1 MIINKNK
8 IFFILMSLFPISI
21 IVGPSISLTNTLL
34 IILIYL
40 FSFHHQ
46 KHYNFIFKN
55 RTIKL
60 LLLIYLYLIIN
71 SLFSLNFE
79 IGLSRNLGFIRLILL
94 FISINYFFF
103 VFENNLKIF
112 NAWTIIILI
121 FVLDVYFERFTGANI
136 FGWGAVYIDGIQQ
149 AHGIRV
155 VSFFKD
161 EPVAGAY
168 LNSFIFLISGYLIM
182 FFKKKFHNNFL
193 LLIIIFF
200 LLFSILFTGERS
212 NTLRA
217 LFSLILFISIIDFI
231 KPKTKLIFFIF
242 LIGTLL
248 LAVSNSTYLKNRYVG
263 QFYHY
268 LTDQDSKN
276 IKNSNYYQL
285 YRSGYNVFK
294 NSPLLGVGNKNYR
307 IETCKSDLEK
317 IRKFDYVC
325 STHPHQLY
333 LEFLSE
339 HGLLGTIFLISLFFY
354 LIFKNVKKIIYSQNY
369 LQIGSFVY
377 LIAVFSPLLPSGAFF
392 SDFNLT
398 FFFINLSLL
407 YAINKDT
414 NIFFVEKKFK
424 NSSF

>member
-1 MIINKNK
+1 
-8 IFFILMSLFPISI
+8 MSLFPISI
-21 IVGPSISLTNTLL
+21 IAGPSVSLTNTLL
-34 IILIYL
+34 IISIYFL
-40 FSFHHQ
+40 FFFDQ
-46 KHYNFIFKN
+46 KHYKFLFKN
-55 RTIKL
+55 DTIKL
-60 LLLIYLYLIIN
+60 FLLIYFCLIVN

-103 VFENNLKIF
+103 LFKDNTKIF
-112 NAWTIIILI
+112 NTWTIIFLI
-121 FVLDVYFERFTGANI
+121 FVIDVYFERFSGANI
-136 FGWGAVYIDGIQQ
+136 FGWGAIEIDGIKQI
-149 AHGIRV
+149 HGIRV

-168 LNSFIFLISGYLIM
+168 LNGFIFLISGYLIM
-182 FFKKKFHNNFL
+182 FLKKKYNSNFL
-193 LLIIIFF
+193 FLIIISFF
-200 LLFSILFTGERS
+200 LFSILLTGERS

-217 LFSLILFISIIDFI
+217 IFSLVLFISIIDII
-231 KPKTKLIFFIF
+231 KPKTKLLIFIV
-242 LIGTLL
+242 LIGSFI

-268 LTDQDSKN
+268 LVDQDSKN
-276 IKNSNYYQL
+276 IKSSYYYVL

-294 NSPLLGVGNKNYR
+294 NSPILGVGNKNYR
-307 IETCKSDLEK
+307 IETCKSDLDK
-317 IRKFDYVC
+317 VKKFDYVC

-339 HGLLGTIFLISLFFY
+339 HGLLGTTILVFLFFY
-354 LIFKNVKKIIYSQNY
+354 LIFKNIKRIIYSQNY

-377 LIAVFSPLLPSGAFF
+377 LIGVFLPLLPSGAFF

-398 FFFINLSLL
+398 FFFINLSIL

-424 NSSF
+424 NSIF

>member
-1 MIINKNK
+1 MTINKNK

-21 IVGPSISLTNTLL
+21 IAGPSVSLTNTLL
-34 IILIYL
+34 IISIYFL
-40 FSFHHQ
+40 FFFDQ
-46 KHYNFIFKN
+46 KHYKFLFKN
-55 RTIKL
+55 DTIKL
-60 LLLIYLYLIIN
+60 FLLIYFCLIVN

-103 VFENNLKIF
+103 LFKDNTKIF
-112 NAWTIIILI
+112 NTWTIIFLI
-121 FVLDVYFERFTGANI
+121 FVIDVYFERFSGANI
-136 FGWGAVYIDGIQQ
+136 FGWGAIEIDGIKQI
-149 AHGIRV
+149 HGIRV

-168 LNSFIFLISGYLIM
+168 LNGFIFLISGYLIM
-182 FFKKKFHNNFL
+182 FLKKKYNSNFL
-193 LLIIIFF
+193 FLIIISFF
-200 LLFSILFTGERS
+200 LFSILLTGERS

-217 LFSLILFISIIDFI
+217 IFSLVLFISIIDII
-231 KPKTKLIFFIF
+231 KPKTKLLIFIV
-242 LIGTLL
+242 LIGSFILT
-248 LAVSNSTYLKNRYVG
+248 VSNSTYLKNRYVG

-268 LTDQDSKN
+268 LVDQDSKN
-276 IKNSNYYQL
+276 IKSSYYYVL

-294 NSPLLGVGNKNYR
+294 NSPILGVGNKNYR
-307 IETCKSDLEK
+307 IETCKSDLDK
-317 IRKFDYVC
+317 VKKFDYVC

-339 HGLLGTIFLISLFFY
+339 HGLLGTTILVFLFFY
-354 LIFKNVKKIIYSQNY
+354 LIFKNIKRIIYSQNY

-377 LIAVFSPLLPSGAFF
+377 LIGVFLPLLPSGAFF

-398 FFFINLSLL
+398 FFFINLSIL

-424 NSSF
+424 NSIF

>member
-1 MIINKNK
+1 
-8 IFFILMSLFPISI
+8 MSLFPISI
-21 IVGPSISLTNTLL
+21 IAGPSVSLTNTLL
-34 IILIYL
+34 IISIYFL
-40 FSFHHQ
+40 FFFDQ
-46 KHYNFIFKN
+46 KHYKFLFKN
-55 RTIKL
+55 DTIKL
-60 LLLIYLYLIIN
+60 FLLIYFCLIVN

-103 VFENNLKIF
+103 LFKDNTKIF
-112 NAWTIIILI
+112 NTWTIIFLI
-121 FVLDVYFERFTGANI
+121 FVIDVYFERFSGANI
-136 FGWGAVYIDGIQQ
+136 FGWGAIEIDGIKQI
-149 AHGIRV
+149 HGIRV

-168 LNSFIFLISGYLIM
+168 LNGFIFLISGYLIM
-182 FFKKKFHNNFL
+182 FLKKKYNSNFL
-193 LLIIIFF
+193 FLIIISFF
-200 LLFSILFTGERS
+200 LFSILLTGERS

-217 LFSLILFISIIDFI
+217 IFSLVLFISIIDII
-231 KPKTKLIFFIF
+231 KPKTKLLIFIV
-242 LIGTLL
+242 LIGSFILT
-248 LAVSNSTYLKNRYVG
+248 VSNSTYLKNRYVG

-268 LTDQDSKN
+268 LVDQDSKN
-276 IKNSNYYQL
+276 IKSSYYYVL

-294 NSPLLGVGNKNYR
+294 NSPILGVGNKNYR
-307 IETCKSDLEK
+307 IETCKSDLDK
-317 IRKFDYVC
+317 VKKFDYVC

-339 HGLLGTIFLISLFFY
+339 HGLLGTTILVFLFFY
-354 LIFKNVKKIIYSQNY
+354 LIFKNIKRIIYSQNY

-377 LIAVFSPLLPSGAFF
+377 LIGVFLPLLPSGAFF

-398 FFFINLSLL
+398 FFFINLSIL

-424 NSSF
+424 NSIF

>member
-1 MIINKNK
+1 MTINKNK

-21 IVGPSISLTNTLL
+21 IAGPSVSLTNTLL
-34 IILIYL
+34 IISIYFL
-40 FSFHHQ
+40 FFFDQ
-46 KHYNFIFKN
+46 KHYKFLFKN
-55 RTIKL
+55 DTIKL
-60 LLLIYLYLIIN
+60 FLLIYFCLIVN

-103 VFENNLKIF
+103 LFKDNTKIF
-112 NAWTIIILI
+112 NTWTIIFLI
-121 FVLDVYFERFTGANI
+121 FVIDVYFERFSGANI
-136 FGWGAVYIDGIQQ
+136 FGWGAIEIDGIKQI
-149 AHGIRV
+149 HGIRV

-168 LNSFIFLISGYLIM
+168 LNGFIFLISGYLIM
-182 FFKKKFHNNFL
+182 FFKKKYNSNFL
-193 LLIIIFF
+193 FLIIISFF
-200 LLFSILFTGERS
+200 LFSILLTGERS

-217 LFSLILFISIIDFI
+217 IFSLVLFISIIDII
-231 KPKTKLIFFIF
+231 KPKTKLLIFIVLIGSFIF
-242 LIGTLL
+242 
-248 LAVSNSTYLKNRYVG
+248 AVSNSTYLKNRYVG
-263 QFYHY
+263 QFYNY
-268 LTDQDSKN
+268 LVDQDSKN
-276 IKNSNYYQL
+276 IKSSYYYVL

-294 NSPLLGVGNKNYR
+294 NSPILGVGNKNYR
-307 IETCKSDLEK
+307 IETCKSDLDK
-317 IRKFDYVC
+317 VKKFDYVC

-339 HGLLGTIFLISLFFY
+339 HGLLGTTILVFLFFY
-354 LIFKNVKKIIYSQNY
+354 LIFKNIKRIIYSQNY

-377 LIAVFSPLLPSGAFF
+377 LIGVFLPLLPSGAFF

-398 FFFINLSLL
+398 FFFINLSIL

-424 NSSF
+424 NSIF